1 MEKELLKTR
10 KVAELVNED
19 IKSAH
24 VFKKYGIDFCCGG
37 GVSIEKACEKKQV
50 DLNLLLDELDQ
61 ALRSTRTEVHYTD
74 WSPGRLIGHI
84 EQVHHRYV
92 RESIPMI
99 LQYAA
104 KVEGVHGQTHQAL
117 FMIHR
122 VFKALADEL
131 MLHMAKEE
139 GVLFPYIQRLDSAS
153 GTTGAEALPPF
164 GTVRNPIAMMEQEH
178 DEAGAMLAD
187 LEQLTNHF
195 TPPDWACNTFR
206 ALYHKLEEFQD
217 DLHLHIHLENN
228 VLFPKALQLESRQR
242 A

>member
-1 MEKELLKTR
+1 MMKSR

-19 IKSAH
+19 IRSAH

-50 DLNLLLDELDQ
+50 DLDLLLGELDE
-61 ALRSTRTEVHYTD
+61 ALHAGKREMNYAA
-74 WSPGRLIGHI
+74 WSPTALIDHI
-84 EQVHHRYV
+84 ENVHHRYV
-92 RESIPMI
+92 RESIPLI

-104 KVEGVHGQTHQAL
+104 KVEGVHGQAHQAL

-131 MLHMAKEE
+131 TLHMAKEE
-139 GVLFPYIQRLDSAS
+139 GVLFPYIRRMDAAH
-153 GTTGAEALPPF
+153 GGAAELGQSPF
-164 GTVRNPIAMMEQEH
+164 GSVGNPIAMMQHEH
-178 DEAGAMLAD
+178 EEAGALLAD
-187 LEQLTNHF
+187 LARLTEGYN
-195 TPPDWACNTFR
+195 PPDWACNTFR

-228 VLFPKALQLESRQR
+228 LLFPKALQLE
-242 A
+242 AGA